1 MDMVNS
7 RKRGEDLSSYTRL
20 KPANSLKTFDCFGG
34 RAVRS
39 VATCYG
45 VHFIADD
52 SPVSRKTL
60 RQTPERE
67 DAWEVCGE
75 AADGREAIEKAQRLK
90 PDVVVLD
97 LSMPLM
103 NGLDAARELKR
114 LLPSLPLVMFTNFN
128 MPELTNEA
136 LSAGVRAVVSKSEPA
151 GLVSE
156 IQALLE
162 PAS

>member
-1 MDMVNS
+1 VG
-7 RKRGEDLSSYTRL
+7 KCIL
-20 KPANSLKTFDCFGG
+20 
-34 RAVRS
+34 
-39 VATCYG
+39 
-45 VHFIADD
+45 IADD
-52 SPVSRKTL
+52 SPVIRKTL
-60 RQTPERE
+60 RQTLERE

>member
-1 MDMVNS
+1 MG
-7 RKRGEDLSSYTRL
+7 KCIL
-20 KPANSLKTFDCFGG
+20 
-34 RAVRS
+34 
-39 VATCYG
+39 
-45 VHFIADD
+45 IADD
-52 SPVSRKTL
+52 SPVIRKTL
-60 RQTPERE
+60 RQTLERE